1 MTLRW
6 AIDTNCTA
14 CGTAFD
20 VTAPNVKSGT
30 HDMGRDGE
38 IAYCYADCPQCRNR
52 VALPLDE
59 IPPIIVNRL
68 RGTTVML
75 DNLPQE

>member
-1 MTLRW
+1 
-6 AIDTNCTA
+6 
-14 CGTAFD
+14 
-20 VTAPNVKSGT
+20 
-30 HDMGRDGE
+30 MGRDGE